1 MLDLKSKSNMGSLG
15 PGPGP
20 RDSARV
26 GARVTRHL
34 QVGHPIYFCFT
45 KPGYVQFVK
54 LFLPDEPREVIEY
67 SWNILPYAFIW
78 DEGEPLVILPY
89 WPVRP

>member
-1 MLDLKSKSNMGSLG
+1 MGSLG

-26 GARVTRHL
+26 GARARVTRHL

-45 KPGYVQFVK
+45 KPEYVQFVK